1 MAHPKMMKEIARHLS
16 QRRWSLLQ
24 QVTENQD
31 EMKAILEEPES
42 EFEESAQRD
51 GITDVTHRLT
61 QRDRQKLRDIDAAFE
76 RLQAGTY
83 GKCEDCEEEI
93 APARLRALP
102 TTTLCIDCAA
112 ARESKK
118 RLLESEDSA
127 GYLRVRDRVGE
138 EE

>member
-1 MAHPKMMKEIARHLS
+1 MTHPKMLKEIAGHLS

-24 QVTENQD
+24 QVAENQD
-31 EMKAILEEPES
+31 EIKTFLEEQES

-51 GITDVTHRLT
+51 GITDITHRLT

-76 RLQAGTY
+76 RLRAGTY
-83 GKCEDCEEEI
+83 GECEDCEEEI

-102 TTTLCIDCAA
+102 TTTLCINCAA

-118 RLLESEDSA
+118 QPIESEDLA
-127 GYLRVRDRVGE
+127 EYLPVRDRVQE